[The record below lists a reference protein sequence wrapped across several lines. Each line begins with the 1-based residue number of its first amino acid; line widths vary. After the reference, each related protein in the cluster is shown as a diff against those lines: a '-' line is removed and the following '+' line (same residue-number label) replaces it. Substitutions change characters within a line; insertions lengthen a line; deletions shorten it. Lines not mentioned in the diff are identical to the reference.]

1 MGNLNLINHLYLSEN
16 GRKIGTQLIREFS
29 INRSNNLGLFLNVNR
44 CFDDREA
51 TLVWTQHHL
60 DQHIDDDYED
70 VKRAFLAFFPDGA
83 FMQF

>member
-16 GRKIGTQLIREFS
+16 SRKIGTQLIKELS
-29 INRSNNLGLFLNVNR
+29 INRSNNLSLFLNVNK

-70 VKRAFLAFFPDGA
+70 VKRAFLGIYAILRLLIE
-83 FMQF
+83 

>member
-1 MGNLNLINHLYLSEN
+1 VINTQWVFMCLNIL
-16 GRKIGTQLIREFS
+16 S
-29 INRSNNLGLFLNVNR
+29 INRSNNLSLFLNVINVLTI
-44 CFDDREA
+44 EKQ
-51 TLVWTQHHL
+51 LVWTQHHL

>member
-16 GRKIGTQLIREFS
+16 SRKIGTQLIKELS
-29 INRSNNLGLFLNVNR
+29 INRSNNLSLFLNVNK

-70 VKRAFLAFFPDGA
+70 VKRAF
-83 FMQF
+83 

>member
-16 GRKIGTQLIREFS
+16 SRKIGTQLIKELS
-29 INRSNNLGLFLNVNR
+29 INRSNNLSLFLNVNK

-70 VKRAFLAFFPDGA
+70 VKRAFFFFFPDGA

>member
-1 MGNLNLINHLYLSEN
+1 MGNLNLIKNLYLSEDA
-16 GRKIGTQLIREFS
+16 RKIATQLIKEFL
-29 INRSNNLGLFLNVNR
+29 IDRSYNLGLFLSVNK